1 LEFGRIG
8 GIIGCDDGQS
18 NGMTESQID
27 RVRKA
32 EEAFREVVEL
42 AAQIRQEANKLPI
55 EDPAL
60 RKELL
65 DTAEGLEKQ
74 AQDLRN
80 ALREWRKD
88 IH

>member
-8 GIIGCDDGQS
+8 GTIGCDDEES
-18 NGMTESQID
+18 SGMTESQID
-27 RVRKA
+27 RIRKA
-32 EEAFREVVEL
+32 EEAVRELVEL
-42 AAQIRQEANKLPI
+42 AAQIRQEANKLPVA
-55 EDPAL
+55 DPGV

-65 DTAEGLEKQ
+65 ETAEGFDIQ

-80 ALREWRKD
+80 ALREWRED

>member
-1 LEFGRIG
+1 
-8 GIIGCDDGQS
+8 
-18 NGMTESQID
+18 MTESQLD
-27 RVRKA
+27 RIRKA
-32 EEAFREVVEL
+32 EEAVRELVTV
-42 AAQIRQEANKLPI
+42 AAQIRLEADKLPV

-65 DTAEGLEKQ
+65 ETAEGFEAQ

-80 ALREWRKD
+80 ALREWRED